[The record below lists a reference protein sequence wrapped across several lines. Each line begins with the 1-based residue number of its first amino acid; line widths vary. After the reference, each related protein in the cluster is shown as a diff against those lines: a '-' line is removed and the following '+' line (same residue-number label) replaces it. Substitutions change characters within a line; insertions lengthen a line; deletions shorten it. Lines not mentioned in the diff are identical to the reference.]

1 MPLQPPKSF
10 SDIDL
15 SLTANPVTG
24 DIAELENEKAVGQS
38 IRNILA
44 TGKYERLFRPDLGAD
59 LKSLLFEPMN
69 PLTEQRMRTQIELA
83 IANQEP
89 RVSVEEIRI
98 TADYDKNAYDLF
110 LVCIV
115 KDTTQEIVVTQTLQR
130 GR

>member
-59 LKSLLFEPMN
+59 LKSLLFDPMN
-69 PLTEQRMRTQIELA
+69 PLTEQRMRTQIELS
-83 IANQEP
+83 QL
-89 RVSVEEIRI
+89 
-98 TADYDKNAYDLF
+98 K
-110 LVCIV
+110 
-115 KDTTQEIVVTQTLQR
+115 
-130 GR
+130 

>member
-89 RVSVEEIRI
+89 RVSVQEIRI
-98 TADYDKNAYDLF
+98 TADYDRNAYDLF

>member
-10 SDIDL
+10 SDIDM

-44 TGKYERLFRPDLGAD
+44 TGKYERVFRPDLGAD

-89 RVSVEEIRI
+89 RVSVQEIRI
-98 TADYDKNAYDLF
+98 TADYDRNAYDLF